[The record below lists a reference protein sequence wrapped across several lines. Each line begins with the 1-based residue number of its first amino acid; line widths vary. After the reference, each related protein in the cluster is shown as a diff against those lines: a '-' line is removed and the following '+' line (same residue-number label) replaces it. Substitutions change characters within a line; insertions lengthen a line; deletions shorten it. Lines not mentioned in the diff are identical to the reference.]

1 MNEHAVL
8 RLINLFVHLHLLSE
22 PKLSRLLGHVLL
34 AAVVW
39 QHVELKRQ
47 VVDGQVVLSG
57 MVLKGAS
64 QETYKE
70 ETYIQNKL

>member
-1 MNEHAVL
+1 MYEHAVL
-8 RLINLFVHLHLLSE
+8 WLIYLLVHLHLLSE
-22 PKLSRLLGHVLL
+22 PELSRLLGHVLL

-47 VVDGQVVLSG
+47 VVDGQVVLAG
-57 MVLKGAS
+57 VVLKGAG

-70 ETYIQNKL
+70 KTWI